1 MGLKYPQCPYVTASV
16 PGVGPRRE
24 DLKKIP
30 GVKVTHRGDVIIP
43 HHALNIAHAMLSG
56 LRVITAKW
64 IGDAPKEVPWPE
76 VEAALIA
83 TGEVRD
89 FVMDGFLMEYQRAA
103 LSYGAARRG
112 VHFWHPTGSG
122 KTLTGILWSLLT
134 PGPVV
139 IVTRAASRLQ
149 YGREIERFTTARPYI
164 IRPRGYVRK
173 GVQPETLAE
182 YVERSDRPYI
192 VVGWEALTANVD
204 ELIEIGPSAVIF
216 DESHRGKSSKRW
228 ESVPLP
234 EPAGRDPAADAA
246 MIRQQESEAKSRGGF
261 VTDGDG
267 GRVMI
272 IPRRNTSMSAARLA
286 RASRRRCC
294 TTATPIKDR
303 VRDLWGQLDLAEP
316 DAWGNKN
323 TWMTRHAD
331 MKPGMY
337 GGMDTTG
344 ASNLDELRD
353 RLLHCAHKI
362 DYHTTHRDLP
372 PKRRQSVYIAPED
385 QAKPTGGF
393 VKQLKD
399 AAKRGATAVL
409 EVKLAQAASGK
420 RKAVIGLIEDH
431 LYGGQKVVVFT
442 GRRRDCEEL
451 GEIVK
456 KCAGAKKTN
465 ATVWSAHG
473 GQSTQVRQ
481 DIVDDYMA
489 HPGPACLVG
498 TGDAFGEAINLHDTD
513 AALFVMLP
521 WTPGQI
527 RQWEGRFVRR
537 GMKRPVVIYYVISE
551 DTVDEHVA
559 DALIGKL
566 PAVEKIAEDED
577 LSSAAAAI
585 GGTEDE
591 SALADSILAKIM
603 EE

>member
-1 MGLKYPQCPYVTASV
+1 MNYPKCPYVLATV
-16 PGVGPRRE
+16 PAVGARRE

-30 GVKVTHRGDVIIP
+30 GVKVTTRGDVIIP
-43 HHALNIAHAMLSG
+43 HHALDVAHAALSG
-56 LRVITAKW
+56 LRVMSAEW
-64 IGDAPKEVPWPE
+64 VGDSPRDAEWEDVDR
-76 VEAALIA
+76 VLRDG
-83 TGEVRD
+83 GEVRD
-89 FVMDGFLMEYQRAA
+89 FVLDGFLMPYQQEA
-103 LSYGAARRG
+103 LAYGADRAG

-122 KTLTGILWSLLT
+122 KTLTGILWALLR

-139 IVTRAASRLQ
+139 VITRAASRLQ
-149 YGREIERFTTARPYI
+149 YGREIERFTNTRPYI

-173 GVQPETLAE
+173 GVAPETLAQ
-182 YVERSDRPYI
+182 YAASVDRPVV
-192 VVGWEALTANVD
+192 VVGWEALTTNVD
-204 ELIEIGPSAVIF
+204 DLIAMRPAAVIF

-228 ESVPLP
+228 ESIPLP
-234 EPAGRDPAADAA
+234 EPGGRDPAADADLLRTQA
-246 MIRQQESEAKSRGGF
+246 AEARSRAGF
-261 VTDGDG
+261 VTDGDN

-272 IPRRNTSMSAARLA
+272 VPRRNTSMSAARLA
-286 RASRRRCC
+286 RASIRRCC

-323 TWMTRHAD
+323 TWMRRHAD

-344 ASNLDELRD
+344 ASNLDELRG
-353 RLLHCAHKI
+353 RLVHCAHKI
-362 DYHTTHRDLP
+362 DYHTTHHDLP

-393 VKQLKD
+393 AKQLKE

-420 RKAVIGLIEDH
+420 RKAVLGLIEDH

-451 GEIVK
+451 GVIVK

-473 GQSTQVRQ
+473 GQSTQARQ

-489 HPGPACLVG
+489 HPGPAVLVG

-566 PAVEKIAEDED
+566 PAVEKIAEDAD
-577 LSSAAAAI
+577 LSAAAAAI

-591 SALADSILAKIM
+591 AALADSILEKLL
-603 EE
+603 ED